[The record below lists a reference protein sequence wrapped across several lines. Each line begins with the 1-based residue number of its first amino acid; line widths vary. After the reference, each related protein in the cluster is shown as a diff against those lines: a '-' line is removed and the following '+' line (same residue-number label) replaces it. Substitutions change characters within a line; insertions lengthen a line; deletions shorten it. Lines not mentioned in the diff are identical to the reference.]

1 MLRRFAVQNVIFAS
15 DRLFAFLPSEGI
27 KAKSKIRKAERIS
40 EFFPKNTASADA
52 FSAVT
57 GKRCVSLESLFFI
70 IPQKRLRDEKSTVCY
85 KKSPPR

>member
-1 MLRRFAVQNVIFAS
+1 MLRRFAVQGVIFAP

-57 GKRCVSLESLFFI
+57 GKKCVSLESIFFI
-70 IPQKRLRDEKSTVCY
+70 T
-85 KKSPPR
+85 PPKTAS